1 MIFETHDK
9 VVSEEEQLSIFKYCV
24 QAEYSWGEIDKQG
37 SPETGLIHEIPSD
50 VPIHELLKERALDVA
65 PSVLEGLSLYRMYIN
80 LFAPSE
86 KPYFHSDG
94 PEGQITILY
103 YPHLEWDLDDG
114 GETLFFINNTLYGIP
129 PMPNRMVFFD
139 APILHRATTFRSQ
152 HRFSVALKYK

>member
-50 VPIHELLKERALDVA
+50 VPIHELLKERALDAA

-114 GETLFFINNTLYGIP
+114 GETLFLLIIHFTVSHQCQIEWYFLMHQYYI
-129 PMPNRMVFFD
+129 
-139 APILHRATTFRSQ
+139 ALQ
-152 HRFSVALKYK
+152 HLEVNIDLV